1 MKIDLE
7 ILRLRLVLWNTRY
20 LYWTPLHSP
29 IEKLLDLASGKKET
43 RKGSDGVDLK
53 ELTKMQAAAR
63 LEGRQALQDGKP
75 VIWVHGVPYADPG
88 VVGREGDE

>member
-1 MKIDLE
+1 MKIDQE
-7 ILRLRLVLWNTRY
+7 FMRLRLVLLNARC
-20 LYWTPLHSP
+20 LNWTPLHWP
-29 IEKLLDLASGKKET
+29 IEKLLKLASGKKKT
-43 RKGSDGVDLK
+43 RKTSDGVDLK

-88 VVGREGDE
+88 VIGREGDE